1 MAKEVQKIEG
11 ERIDN
16 PFGGLATKAASG
28 GPSNSV
34 TQTESQRAMIEVM
47 TSFEVA
53 KRFPRDPSKAMA
65 NILAECGRPSLAEVA
80 VYQFSRGGTD
90 INGPSIRL
98 MEAIARAWGNTQ
110 FGFRVLERRGN
121 SSSIQAFARDLETN
135 TFIERTFDLRHW
147 RDTKGGGYP
156 IKEERDIYELEANM
170 AQRRVRS
177 CIIGQIP
184 GDVIDAAVAQ
194 CELTMKQNADV
205 SAEGLKKLVAT
216 FETVGVNKAMIEGRI
231 QCKLNA
237 IKPVQF
243 ATLRKIYVSLR
254 DGMGK
259 PEEFFDV
266 SLADKKVEKE
276 EKQPDLKKDVK
287 DKKEKTAKQDP
298 KPVDR
303 IGNELVAA
311 KDLKALNAAWCD
323 GGDIEGPN
331 AADLKAMDVP
341 SWNKL
346 RDLHDERVAEFEGQ
360 Q

>member
-1 MAKEVQKIEG
+1 
-11 ERIDN
+11 
-16 PFGGLATKAASG
+16 
-28 GPSNSV
+28 
-34 TQTESQRAMIEVM
+34 
-47 TSFEVA
+47 
-53 KRFPRDPSKAMA
+53 
-65 NILAECGRPSLAEVA
+65 
-80 VYQFSRGGTD
+80 
-90 INGPSIRL
+90 
-98 MEAIARAWGNTQ
+98 
-110 FGFRVLERRGN
+110 
-121 SSSIQAFARDLETN
+121 
-135 TFIERTFDLRHW
+135 
-147 RDTKGGGYP
+147 
-156 IKEERDIYELEANM
+156 
-170 AQRRVRS
+170 
-177 CIIGQIP
+177 
-184 GDVIDAAVAQ
+184 
-194 CELTMKQNADV
+194 
-205 SAEGLKKLVAT
+205 
-216 FETVGVNKAMIEGRI
+216 
-231 QCKLNA
+231 
-237 IKPVQF
+237 
-243 ATLRKIYVSLR
+243 
-254 DGMGK
+254 MGK